1 MFLYNVTV
9 GIDADIEQEWI
20 LWMKTTHIPDVLRT
34 GLFVDY
40 KFYKVLHD
48 NRDGSI
54 SYSVQYFATS
64 LENVV
69 LYLDKFAP
77 ALVEEH
83 RQKFKNKH
91 VAFQTLLEE
100 VL

>member
-9 GIDADIEQEWI
+9 GIDADIEQEWVQ
-20 LWMKTTHIPDVLRT
+20 WMKTTHIPDVLRT

-48 NRDGSI
+48 NSDGSI

-64 LENVV
+64 IENVV
-69 LYLDKFAP
+69 LYLEKLAP

-83 RQKFKNKH
+83 RQKFRDKH

-100 VL
+100 V

>member
-9 GIDADIEQEWI
+9 GIDADIEQEWV

-48 NRDGSI
+48 NSDGSI

-64 LENVV
+64 IENVV
-69 LYLDKFAP
+69 LYLEKLAP

-83 RQKFKNKH
+83 RQKFRDKH

-100 VL
+100 V

>member
-9 GIDADIEQEWI
+9 GIDADIEQEWV

-48 NRDGSI
+48 NSDGSI

-64 LENVV
+64 LDNVV
-69 LYLDKFAP
+69 LYLEKFAP
-77 ALVEEH
+77 ALVEVH
-83 RQKFKNKH
+83 RQKFRDKH

-100 VL
+100 V

>member
-9 GIDADIEQEWI
+9 GIDADIEQEWV
-20 LWMKTTHIPDVLRT
+20 LWMKTTHIPDVLKT

-48 NRDGSI
+48 NSDGSI

-64 LENVV
+64 IENVV
-69 LYLDKFAP
+69 LYLEKLAP

-83 RQKFKNKH
+83 RQKFRDKH

-100 VL
+100 V

>member
-9 GIDADIEQEWI
+9 GIDADIEQEWV
-20 LWMKTTHIPDVLRT
+20 LWMKTTHIPDVLKT

-48 NRDGSI
+48 NSDGSI

-69 LYLDKFAP
+69 LYLEKLAP

-83 RQKFKNKH
+83 RQKFRDKH

-100 VL
+100 V

>member
-9 GIDADIEQEWI
+9 GIDADIEQVWVQ
-20 LWMKTTHIPDVLRT
+20 WMKTTHIPDVLRT
-34 GLFVDY
+34 GLFMDY

-48 NRDGSI
+48 NSDGSI
-54 SYSVQYFATS
+54 SYSVQYFAAS

-69 LYLDKFAP
+69 LYLEKFAP
-77 ALVEEH
+77 TLVEQH
-83 RQKFKNKH
+83 RQKFRDKH

-100 VL
+100 V

>member
-9 GIDADIEQEWI
+9 GIDADIEQEWV
-20 LWMKTTHIPDVLRT
+20 LWMKTTHIPDVLKT

-40 KFYKVLHD
+40 RFYKVLHD
-48 NRDGSI
+48 NSDGSI
-54 SYSVQYFATS
+54 SYSVQYFAAS

-69 LYLDKFAP
+69 LYLEKLAP

-83 RQKFKNKH
+83 RQKFRDKH

-100 VL
+100 V

>member
-9 GIDADIEQEWI
+9 GIDADMEQEWV

-48 NRDGSI
+48 NSDGSI

-69 LYLDKFAP
+69 LYLEKFAP

-83 RQKFKNKH
+83 RQKFRDKH

>member
-9 GIDADIEQEWI
+9 GIDADIEQEWVQ
-20 LWMKTTHIPDVLRT
+20 WMKTTHIPAVLRT

-48 NRDGSI
+48 NGDGSI
-54 SYSVQYFATS
+54 SYSVQYFAAS

-69 LYLDKFAP
+69 LYLEKFAP
-77 ALVEEH
+77 ALVEEL
-83 RQKFKNKH
+83 RQKFRDKH

-100 VL
+100 V

>member
-9 GIDADIEQEWI
+9 GIDADIEQEWV
-20 LWMKTTHIPDVLRT
+20 LWMKTTHIPDVLKT

-48 NRDGSI
+48 NGDGSI

-64 LENVV
+64 LDNVV
-69 LYLDKFAP
+69 LYLEKFAP

-83 RQKFKNKH
+83 RQKFRDKH

-100 VL
+100 V

>member
-1 MFLYNVTV
+1 
-9 GIDADIEQEWI
+9 
-20 LWMKTTHIPDVLRT
+20 MKTTHIPDVLKT
-34 GLFVDY
+34 GLFVEY

-48 NRDGSI
+48 NNDGSI

-69 LYLDKFAP
+69 QYLERFAP

-83 RQKFKNKH
+83 RQKFRDKH
-91 VAFQTLLEE
+91 VAFRTLLEE
-100 VL
+100 V